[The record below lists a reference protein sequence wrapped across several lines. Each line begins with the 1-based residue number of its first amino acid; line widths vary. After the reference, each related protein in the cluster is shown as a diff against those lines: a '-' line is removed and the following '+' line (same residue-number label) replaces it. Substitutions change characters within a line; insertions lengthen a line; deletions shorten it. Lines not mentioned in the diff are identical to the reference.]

1 MLRIKRVYEKK
12 LASDGKRIY
21 VDRLWPRGLT
31 KEEAAIDEWIKEI
44 SPSDDLRR
52 WFGHEP
58 GRYEEFRGRYLKELD
73 NPEKQAQLKR
83 IAAMAEQTDVTL
95 VYSAKDSEHN
105 NAVVLADLINHFLKE
120 TAASS

>member
-31 KEEAAIDEWIKEI
+31 KEEAAIDEWLKEI